1 MFFKYFLEKIIH
13 NKCNTPSI
21 MIHNNFDND
30 AYKKYK
36 NHKIFKLLNDLKG
49 FYNHIAINDESCSLL
64 VVRNLL
70 NINYEIFT
78 SLSNTIDSILTLLNK
93 GRINDSMA
101 LMRKYNDA
109 VIIHVYSMILVA
121 EEESDFLDENH
132 KIYDNIVNEWVHGK
146 QHLLK
151 KEEQILNKIKSIDKE
166 LELLLFSNNDRKIY
180 NKGRTIGDDNVHYNS
195 YDMFTINNEQI
206 MNNKYSID
214 YLDDAY
220 NAIHFIFIIHF
231 SYITRINPLSMVSS
245 DYVCMLDSGLT
256 PEEGSQN
263 YAAAFVVNVFFKYIK
278 PYNKELADYLN
289 NCTFLEFDY

>member
-1 MFFKYFLEKIIH
+1 
-13 NKCNTPSI
+13 
-21 MIHNNFDND
+21 MIYNNFDNGVY
-30 AYKKYK
+30 AKYK
-36 NHKIFKLLNDLKG
+36 SHKIFKLLNDLKG

-166 LELLLFSNNDRKIY
+166 LERLLFSNNDRKIY

-195 YDMFTINNEQI
+195 YDMFAINNGQI
-206 MNNKYSID
+206 MNNTYSIK

-220 NAIHFIFIIHF
+220 DAILFIFRIHF
-231 SYITRINPLSMVSS
+231 SYMVRINPISMVSS
-245 DYVCMLDSGLT
+245 NYVCMLDAGLP

-263 YAAAFVVNVFFKYIK
+263 YAAEFAVEMYLQYVK
-278 PYNKELADYLN
+278 PYKEELADYLN
-289 NCTFLEFDY
+289 NCTFLELEY

>member
-13 NKCNTPSI
+13 NKYNTPSI
-21 MIHNNFDND
+21 MIYNNFDNGVY
-30 AYKKYK
+30 AKYK
-36 NHKIFKLLNDLKG
+36 SHKIFKLLNDLNG

-166 LELLLFSNNDRKIY
+166 LERLLFSNNDRKIY

-195 YDMFTINNEQI
+195 YDMFAINNGQI
-206 MNNKYSID
+206 MNNTYSIK

-220 NAIHFIFIIHF
+220 DAILFIFRIHF
-231 SYITRINPLSMVSS
+231 SYMVRINPISMVSS
-245 DYVCMLDSGLT
+245 NYVCMLDAGLT

-263 YAAAFVVNVFFKYIK
+263 YAAEFAVEMYLQYVK
-278 PYNKELADYLN
+278 PYKEELADYLN
-289 NCTFLEFDY
+289 NCTFLELEY